1 MIDSPYY
8 CIQISL
14 IIHLRGQSNGPNQR
28 LGKIRF
34 IQAIKFSLIDHILM
48 PSKYSTVLRTT
59 YCVTD

>member
-1 MIDSPYY
+1 MIDSTYY
-8 CIQISL
+8 CIQIYF
-14 IIHLRGQSNGPNQR
+14 IHLRGQSNGPNQR